1 MVSKPFSFRLPDAA
15 VQRIEALQTEGET
28 LNQTV
33 QRIVMEHLGLST
45 ESQQGLSTIS
55 YTPVDVNE
63 FKQQVEA
70 SLTEVRSHF
79 SQLEAQLEELR
90 GKLKAR

>member
-1 MVSKPFSFRLPDAA
+1 MVSKPFSFRLPDTA
-15 VQRIEALQTEGET
+15 VQRIEALQIEGET

-45 ESQQGLSTIS
+45 EAPQSL
-55 YTPVDVNE
+55 YTELNTDAD
-63 FKQQVEA
+63 K
-70 SLTEVRSHF
+70 R
-79 SQLEAQLEELR
+79 LEAVESTLAEMRSQLEELR